1 MGHRERN
8 QPRDVASAAASVR
21 TTHDSRPTTHDSV
34 ARDERLISSA
44 LKIRYNPLVAAA
56 GDGAWVIDAD
66 GKRYL
71 DFGAS
76 WSLAHLGYSN
86 ADVRAAIMAQLER
99 TMFAG
104 LVSGINLPALDLA
117 EKLVSLVPGEYPKK
131 VWYGLSGS
139 DASEAAQ
146 RLLLMATGRRRFVTF
161 VGSWHGTTEATMA
174 LSGHPGFTGSLGGG
188 NVTKIPYPNPYRNPF
203 GGSSERVTDQC
214 LDFLENYL
222 FDTICP
228 PGDVA
233 AIFAESVQSDGGDV
247 VPPPDFLPKLR
258 ALCDRHGILLVIDDI
273 KIGLGRTGKM
283 LSIEHAGI
291 AADLVLLGKSLGG
304 GLPLSAIVGRAD
316 VLDAGTGVALF
327 TTVGNAT
334 SCAAGLATIE
344 VIEREG
350 LVARAAEYG
359 DYLQRCLVQALDRY
373 EIVGDIRGLGMI
385 WGVELVEDRAGKR
398 PNQPAAAKIVYRA
411 WELGLI
417 VYYAGNWSNVLEITP
432 PLVLTKAEIERGVAI
447 LAEAT
452 ADVAAGRVS
461 DEAIAAFAGW

>member
-1 MGHRERN
+1 MTE
-8 QPRDVASAAASVR
+8 DIA
-21 TTHDSRPTTHDSV
+21 

-44 LKIRYNPLVAAA
+44 LKIRYNPMVAAA
-56 GDGAWVIDAD
+56 GSGPWIIDAG
-66 GKRYL
+66 GKKYL
-71 DFGAS
+71 DFGAA

-86 ADVRAAIMAQLER
+86 AEVRAAITGQLER

-117 EKLVSLVPGEYPKK
+117 EKLVSLVPGDFPKK

-146 RLLLMATGRRRFVTF
+146 RLLLMATGRRRFVSF
-161 VGSWHGTTEATMA
+161 IGGWHGTTEATMA
-174 LSGHPGFTGSLGGG
+174 LSAHPAFTGTIGGG

-203 GGSSERVTDQC
+203 GGSAERVTDQC
-214 LDFLENYL
+214 LEFLENYL
-222 FDTICP
+222 FETICP

-273 KIGLGRTGKM
+273 KVGLGRTGKM
-283 LSIEHAGI
+283 LSYEHAGI

-304 GLPLSAIVGRAD
+304 GLPLSAIVGRAE

-327 TTVGNAT
+327 TTAGNAT
-334 SCAAGLATIE
+334 GCAAGLATIT
-344 VIEREG
+344 VIERDG
-350 LVARAAEYG
+350 LLARAAEHG
-359 DYLQRCLVQALDRY
+359 DYLQRALARALDQC

-385 WGVELVEDRAGKR
+385 RGVELVDDRESKR
-398 PNQPAAAKIVYRA
+398 PNRSAAAKVVYRA
-411 WELGLI
+411 WELGL
-417 VYYAGNWSNVLEITP
+417 VLYYAGNWSNVLEITP
-432 PLVLTKAEIERGVAI
+432 PLILTKAEIDHGVAI
-447 LAEAT
+447 LARAID
-452 ADVAAGRVS
+452 DVAAGRVS
-461 DEAIAAFAGW
+461 DEAVAAYAGW

>member
-1 MGHRERN
+1 MGHRDTS
-8 QPRDVASAAASVR
+8 QPPNAASTTHNSR
-21 TTHDSRPTTHDSV
+21 LTTHDFV

-56 GDGAWVIDAD
+56 GSGPWIIDPDGN
-66 GKRYL
+66 RFL

-86 ADVRAAIMAQLER
+86 PAVRAAISQQLEQ

-117 EKLVSLVPGEYPKK
+117 EKLVSLVPGDFPKK

-174 LSGHPGFTGSLGGG
+174 LSGHPGFTNSLGGG

-228 PGDVA
+228 PNDVA

-273 KIGLGRTGKM
+273 KVGLGRTGKM
-283 LSIEHAGI
+283 FSYEHAGI
-291 AADLVLLGKSLGG
+291 EADLVLLGKSLGG
-304 GLPLSAIVGRAD
+304 GLPLSAIVGRAE
-316 VLDAGTGVALF
+316 VLDADTGVALF

-344 VIEREG
+344 IIERDG
-350 LVARAAEYG
+350 IVARAAEHG
-359 DYLQRCLVQALDRY
+359 EYLQACLVQALDQY

-385 WGVELVEDRAGKR
+385 RGVELVEDRTGKR

-432 PLVLTKAEIERGVAI
+432 PLIISRAEIEQGVAI

-452 ADVAAGRVS
+452 GDVLAGRVS
-461 DEAIAAFAGW
+461 DEAVAAFAGW